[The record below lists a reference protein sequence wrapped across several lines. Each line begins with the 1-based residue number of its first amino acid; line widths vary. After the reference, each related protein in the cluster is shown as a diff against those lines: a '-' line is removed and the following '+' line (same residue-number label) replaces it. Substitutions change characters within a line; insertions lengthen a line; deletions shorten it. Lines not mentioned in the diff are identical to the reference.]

1 VARSF
6 VRVAGSRIAADV
18 RRFSKR
24 LVAAAVA
31 EGQVQGRRA
40 IVLGTREE
48 LAALGEEELL
58 ERLV

>member
-1 VARSF
+1 
-6 VRVAGSRIAADV
+6 
-18 RRFSKR
+18 
-24 LVAAAVA
+24 VA